1 LTKSA
6 ASPGLRPWKHPH
18 PRGYLL
24 RCRWHSIDRVEFY
37 ANGSRVNPD
46 MTTPCV
52 YAWTPGGVKAR
63 FCPAWQ
69 AAGRVRYRSTLRSDV
84 WTRAGWSLVA
94 LATGQEEDAALIIR
108 RARHPQ
114 QTIFQRGSRRQVE
127 VLVQAPVSFG

>member
-63 FCPAWQ
+63 FCPAW
-69 AAGRVRYRSTLRSDV
+69 
-84 WTRAGWSLVA
+84 TRTGWSRAA
-94 LATGQEEDAALIIR
+94 LATRQDEDAALIIR
-108 RARHPQ
+108 RACHSQ